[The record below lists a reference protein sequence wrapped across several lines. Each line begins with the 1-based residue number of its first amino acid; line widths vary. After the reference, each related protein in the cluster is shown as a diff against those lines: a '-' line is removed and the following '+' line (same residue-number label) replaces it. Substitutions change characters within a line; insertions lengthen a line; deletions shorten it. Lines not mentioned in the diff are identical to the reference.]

1 MAFMSYIKICLLNS
15 SIKIQEKK
23 NTMLSFLKK
32 RYIIAVLASGLLFVT
47 VSFKDDFFEIAKQI
61 EIFTTLFKTVNQN
74 YVDEINPAELMD
86 KAIKSMLADLDPY
99 TNYFNEQDVV
109 KFKIN
114 NTGEYTGIGAL
125 VTRKEDKLIIKEP
138 YKGFPADKAG
148 LKAGDAIIQIG
159 DVMLSDFKDDASQLL
174 KGAKNTKVDIKY
186 IRQGKTI
193 SSQIILDEVEVKAVP
208 FFSKIDEKTGYI
220 VLSAFNR
227 KTTQETKAALEK
239 LKSDGAERII
249 LDLRGNPGGL
259 LNEAV
264 NVCNLFVPKG
274 EIIVTTK
281 SKNARYNATYKT
293 ANEPVDLDIPLAIIV
308 DGKSASAS
316 EIVSG
321 ALQDLDRAV
330 VIGCRSFGKG
340 LVQRPI
346 DMTYGTQVKVTI
358 SRYYTPSGRCIQA
371 LDYWHKDKEGKA
383 VRTDASKYN
392 AFKTKKG
399 RTVYDGGG
407 IQPDIELA
415 DSKLSNIAE
424 ALQKNDGIFDYATY
438 YYYKNPNLGDKIPS
452 ITDADYNDFKTFLK
466 KEKISFDT
474 ETELALKNTLEK
486 AKKEKIDETITT
498 QYQQLM
504 STIQK
509 SEESLL
515 DKNQKEIK
523 KLLLDEI
530 IKRYQYKEG
539 LYQYYIKNNPE
550 ISRASALLSN
560 PAEYKKILQ

>member
-1 MAFMSYIKICLLNS
+1 MFSKI
-15 SIKIQEKK
+15 
-23 NTMLSFLKK
+23 KK
-32 RYIIAVLASGLLFVT
+32 RYFIPVFATAIFFVGT
-47 VSFKDDFFEIAKQI
+47 SFKNDFFEIAKQI

-125 VTRKEDKLIIKEP
+125 IIRKEDRVIIKEP
-138 YKGFPADKAG
+138 YKGYPADKAG
-148 LKAGDAIIQIG
+148 LKAGDAITKIG

-174 KGAKNTKVDIKY
+174 KGAKNAKIAITF
-186 IRQGKTI
+186 IRQGKT
-193 SSQIILDEVEVKAVP
+193 QTTYLVLDEVDLNAVP
-208 FFSKIDEKTGYI
+208 FFGKVDDKTGYI

-239 LKSDGAERII
+239 LKNDGAERII

-264 NVCNLFVPKG
+264 NVCNLFVAKN

-281 SKNARYNATYKT
+281 SKNAKYNVTYKT
-293 ANEPVDLDIPLAIIV
+293 TNEPVDLQIPLAIIV
-308 DGKSASAS
+308 NGRSASAS
-316 EIVSG
+316 EIVAG

-330 VIGCRSFGKG
+330 IIGSRSFGKG

-358 SRYYTPSGRCIQA
+358 SRYFTPAGRCIQA
-371 LDYWHKDKEGKA
+371 LDYWHKDENGKA
-383 VRTDASKYN
+383 VRTDASKYT

-407 IQPDIELA
+407 ILPDIQLDET
-415 DSKLSNIAE
+415 KLSTIAE
-424 ALQKNDGIFDYATY
+424 VLQKNDGIFNFATV
-438 YYYKNPNLGDKIPS
+438 YYYKNPNIGDKIPVL
-452 ITDADYNDFKTFLK
+452 TDADFNEFKAYLK
-466 KEKISFDT
+466 REKFTFDT

-486 AKKEKIDETITT
+486 AKKESLDQSIVKEYNILLTA
-498 QYQQLM
+498 L
-504 STIQK
+504 QK

-515 DKNQKEIK
+515 DKNKKEILS
-523 KLLLDEI
+523 LLLDEL

-539 LYQYYIKNNPE
+539 LYEYYIKNNYE
-550 ISRASALLSN
+550 VSKAKDVLAN
-560 PAEYKKILQ
+560 PGEYNKILQ